1 MNLVL
6 FDDLDIREA
15 LLPLTFTRPVA
26 DIRIGIFTIK
36 EKWEAYLN
44 ASASFICQDYLN
56 NKFTTLIQAD
66 NIFING
72 AVCPNEN
79 LVDQINNLSLN
90 TAIMQD
96 GLLLAFRNSDFDKKW
111 GREEECNS
119 SAILIEN
126 LWHIFKYNG
135 DQIRSDFALIVNG
148 RTSKPIND
156 RHTIVYGE
164 ENIFLEEGASVKAAT
179 INTEDGPVYLG
190 RNTEVHE
197 GAIIRGPFALCEG
210 SFVNMGA
217 KIRRD
222 STVGPYSKVGG
233 EIINSVIMGYSNK
246 SHDGFLG
253 NSVIGEWCNIG
264 AGSNTSNLKNNYS
277 EVKLWN
283 YPKGG
288 FIKTGE
294 KFCGLIMGDHSKSG
308 INTMFNTGTVVG
320 VGTNIFGPGFPRNF
334 VPSFSWG
341 GASGFITFKLSK
353 MLEVAEEV
361 MTRRNV
367 KFTDVDKEILNHIYQ
382 ETIENRSWER

>member
-1 MNLVL
+1 MNLVI
-6 FDDLDIREA
+6 FDDPVIREA

-26 DIRIGIFTIK
+26 GIRIGILTIK

-44 ASASFICQDYLN
+44 VNASSICLDYLN
-56 NKFTTLIQAD
+56 KKFTTSIQTD

-72 AVCPNEN
+72 AVCPNKN
-79 LVDQINNLSLN
+79 LVDQIKNLSLN

-111 GREEECNS
+111 EIEEECNS

-126 LWHIFKYNG
+126 LWQIFKCNG
-135 DQIRSDFALIVNG
+135 DQIRSDFKLIVNS
-148 RTSKPIND
+148 RTSKSIDD
-156 RHTIVYGE
+156 RHTIFYGE
-164 ENIFLEEGASVKAAT
+164 ENVFLEEGATVRAAT
-179 INTEDGPVYLG
+179 INAEDGPVYLG
-190 RNTEVHE
+190 RNSEVQE
-197 GAIIRGPFALCEG
+197 GALIRGPFALCEG

-217 KIRRD
+217 KMRQD

-233 EIINSVIMGYSNK
+233 EIINSVIQGYSNK
-246 SHDGFLG
+246 AHDGFLG

-264 AGSNTSNLKNNYS
+264 ADSNTSNLKNNYS

-283 YPKGG
+283 YPKRK

-294 KFCGLIMGDHSKSG
+294 QFCGLIMGDHSKTG

-320 VGTNIFGPGFPRNF
+320 VGANIYGSGYPRNF

-341 GASGFITFKLSK
+341 GASGFTTNKISK

-361 MTRRNV
+361 MARRKV
-367 KFTDVDKEILNHIYQ
+367 ELTDVDRDILKNIYQ
-382 ETIENRSWER
+382 QTIENRIWER